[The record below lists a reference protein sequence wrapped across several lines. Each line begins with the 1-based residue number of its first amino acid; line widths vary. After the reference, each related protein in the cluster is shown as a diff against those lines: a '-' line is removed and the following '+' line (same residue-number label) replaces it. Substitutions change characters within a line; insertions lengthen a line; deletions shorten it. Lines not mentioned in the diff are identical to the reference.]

1 MITPPPRTV
10 LGTLFVDRTLRRS
23 RIRSTS
29 VLAGLTALSVV
40 ANLACGDPNDPE
52 PTTGSLSGQVRH
64 AGTAAPLAGATVT
77 VAGREGESGSDG
89 RFEIDSIPAGIQPVT
104 TTLTGFGTR
113 TFDAE
118 IRAGIVNLYDVELT
132 PAQPAALKITTS
144 SLPPATVDQVYE
156 VTLEATGG
164 TPPYVWAGG
173 NQEAGLVVTD
183 DGVVTGTPKYPAGS
197 YVVGVSVRDAVSH
210 VANRDLSVEV
220 RAASG
225 LRALGGALDD
235 GEVGVPYSDAV
246 GAEGGSPPYTFELE
260 GLPGGLEI
268 DPASGVVSGTPTE
281 GTGPQG
287 QPQDLVLIVSDVVGA
302 SAFAPA
308 SIGIVPAPLVITTD
322 LPAGQ
327 VDVFY
332 EVGLQHTGGFGSF
345 DTYTVIS
352 GTFPPG
358 LGISGPESLFGSRVV
373 GRPTLPGTYQFTL
386 QLSLCDTNRSGECTP
401 QIATRDYEVV
411 IGGSTL
417 SIVTSTL
424 PDAEVGSV
432 YSVFLVQEGGVAP
445 FQWDLISG
453 SLPAG
458 ISLTS
463 DGELTGTPTV
473 AGDASFEVRV
483 QDGVNQSATANL
495 TLHVGP

>member
-1 MITPPPRTV
+1 
-10 LGTLFVDRTLRRS
+10 
-23 RIRSTS
+23 
-29 VLAGLTALSVV
+29 
-40 ANLACGDPNDPE
+40 
-52 PTTGSLSGQVRH
+52 
-64 AGTAAPLAGATVT
+64 
-77 VAGREGESGSDG
+77 
-89 RFEIDSIPAGIQPVT
+89 VT
-104 TTLTGFGTR
+104 TTLEGFVTR

-132 PAQPAALKITTS
+132 PVKPAALTITTT
-144 SLPPATVDQVYE
+144 SLPPAIVDEVYE

-197 YVVGVSVRDAVSH
+197 YVVSASVRDAESH
-210 VANRDLSVEV
+210 LGSRDLSVEV

-235 GEVGVPYSDAV
+235 GEVGVPYSDVV
-246 GAEGGSPPYTFELE
+246 GAEGGAPPYTFELDN
-260 GLPGGLEI
+260 LPAGLEI
-268 DPASGVVSGTPTE
+268 DPASGVVSGTPAG

-287 QPQDLVLIVSDVVGA
+287 EPTDLVVLVRDVVGA
-302 SAFAPA
+302 SAFAPV
-308 SIGIVPAPLVITTD
+308 SIGIVPGPVAIASD
-322 LPAGQ
+322 LPDGQ
-327 VDVFY
+327 VEAFY
-332 EVGLQHTGGFGSF
+332 EADLLHRGGFGTY

-358 LGISGPESLFGSRVV
+358 LGISGPESLFGSAVT
-373 GRPTLPGTYQFTL
+373 GTPTLPGTYRFTL
-386 QLSLCDTNRSGECTP
+386 QLSLCDTNRPAECTP

-417 SIVTSTL
+417 SIVTSIL
-424 PDAEVGSV
+424 PDAEVGSA
-432 YSVFLVQEGGVAP
+432 YSGFLVQEGGVAP
-445 FQWDLISG
+445 FQWDLLSG

-458 ISLTS
+458 ISLTP
-463 DGELTGTPTV
+463 DGELTGIPTV

-483 QDGVNQSATANL
+483 QDGVNQSASANL
-495 TLHVGP
+495 ALHVGP